1 VAIPF
6 LHGRIQRFCLVL
18 TSIPKYL
25 KTLLRTISFGVELRV
40 HLVYDLLVCATLE
53 GNHLTLVIETEVEV

>member
-1 VAIPF
+1 MAISF
-6 LHGRIQRFCLVL
+6 LYGRIQRVFLVL

-25 KTLLRTISFGVELRV
+25 KTLLRTISFSVELSV